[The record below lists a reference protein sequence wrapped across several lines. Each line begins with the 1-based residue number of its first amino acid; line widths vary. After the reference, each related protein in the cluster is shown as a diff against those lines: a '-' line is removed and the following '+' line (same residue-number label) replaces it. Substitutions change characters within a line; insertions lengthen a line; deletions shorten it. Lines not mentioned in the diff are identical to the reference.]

1 MMYYPDFSHIFS
13 TLVPVMFSF
22 SSLIS
27 LVLYVLGSIGLY
39 SMARNTG
46 VRNPWFAWI
55 PIARDFLLGS
65 LADRYNSTAMRKNTS
80 LHLWLTILSGIQTP
94 LFYFLVIIAIVL
106 SPLFYNVPIL
116 LLALLLFLFLAS
128 LVGIAYK
135 VFYLLSFYYVT
146 MDYEPSRAVLYTVLA
161 FFDLGGILLFLSRHN
176 VPVGIAGRC
185 YPVQPK
191 YNVH

>member
-27 LVLYVLGSIGLY
+27 LVLYILGSVGLY

-65 LADRYNSTAMRKNTS
+65 LADRYNSTAMHKNTS

-146 MDYEPSRAVLYTVLA
+146 SLSLIWAA
-161 FFDLGGILLFLSRHN
+161 FCCFCPATTFQWESPADVIPFSQNTMYIRL
-176 VPVGIAGRC
+176 
-185 YPVQPK
+185 
-191 YNVH
+191 